1 MSKFSILIEHSKKI
15 NCIAISKDCQFIV
28 SGSSDKNVIQIL
40 EFIFEGHNQP
50 ITSIAITSKNEF
62 LISGSA
68 KAVLRIWNFNDKRI
82 KHVLNDVSPSQIS
95 SLDVKNNNII
105 LGLKFG
111 NIYLVNA
118 NNMNSWF
125 ASLVENKRFLHKK
138 EVVKV

>member
-15 NCIAISKDCQFIV
+15 NCIAISKDCHFIV

-62 LISGSA
+62 VISGSA
-68 KAVLRIWNFNDKRI
+68 KAVLRIWNFNDKII

-125 ASLVENKRFLHKK
+125 ASFVENKRFLHKK
-138 EVVKV
+138 